1 MNKGQVCYMIQKHR
15 LFGRIINNPCD
26 SPMRQNNS
34 GNNNDYNIP
43 NIVLN
48 I

>member
-1 MNKGQVCYMIQKHR
+1 MNKGQVCCMIQKPT
-15 LFGRIINNPCD
+15 LFRRIINDPCD
-26 SPMRQNNS
+26 SRMRQNNS